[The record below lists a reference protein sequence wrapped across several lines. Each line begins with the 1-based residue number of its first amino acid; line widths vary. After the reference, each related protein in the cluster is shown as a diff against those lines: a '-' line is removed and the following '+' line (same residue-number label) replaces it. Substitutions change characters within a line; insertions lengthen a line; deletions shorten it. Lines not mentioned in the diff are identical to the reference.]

1 MPLES
6 LDANGIITN
15 RPVMK
20 NGAYV
25 CADAALT
32 GQCTIKG
39 MNWTTYLFDVCD
51 YGAVDDADS
60 GTAMAGMT
68 MLLESLFKLARRIR
82 AASIFVASHNNSVI
96 TVVPPGITVDTQRV
110 FPFML
115 QICTD
120 CRWHSTD

>member
-1 MPLES
+1 M
-6 LDANGIITN
+6 
-15 RPVMK
+15 MK

-32 GQCTIKG
+32 GQCTIEG

-51 YGAVDDADS
+51 YGADS

-68 MLLESLFKLARRIR
+68 MLLESLFKLASRIR